1 MWSRWA
7 GGVIAAMVAIALC
20 AGLAVKVVDAPH
32 SFPSR
37 VNPQPTGS
45 PVVPGRTL
53 RAALAAAVT
62 FDPKPGALDVALDG
76 RVVVNANAG
85 RLTSVRAATTTNWPL
100 FGTLSASG
108 KRWQSNGPLAP
119 GTSYRV
125 TATVSGSAGVAA
137 KSTSTFRTLTPVA
150 TVTAT
155 VFPDGLTVGV
165 AQPIVIRFNH
175 FIASAAARAAVL
187 QRLTVTESRP
197 VPGGWH
203 WFNNRE
209 LHLRPK
215 VFWPVGEKVTVT
227 SDLSDWNAGNG
238 MWGEG
243 TSRAQF
249 TIGGAHVAVANL
261 ATHQM
266 AVTDNGRLIA
276 TYPFSGGRDMYPTMN
291 GVHIV
296 LDRQSVV
303 HMVSSTNGIPVNSP
317 DGYDELVYSDVHI
330 TDSGEYVHAAPW
342 SVDSQG
348 RSNVSHGCINLSP
361 ADALAFFGFSRVG
374 DVVWV
379 VGGPRPPERGDHG
392 VMDWETKWNDWTPAV
407 VHNMFPPP
415 AAKTRAPAS
424 RTPPRSEGRR

>member
-1 MWSRWA
+1 MWSRWS

-20 AGLAVKVVDAPH
+20 AGFAVKVVDAPH
-32 SFPSR
+32 SFPSP
-37 VNPQPTGS
+37 VNSQPTGPS
-45 PVVPGRTL
+45 VVPGRTL

-62 FDPKPGALDVALDG
+62 FDPKPGAVDVALDG

-85 RLTSVRAATTTNWPL
+85 RLTAVRAVTTTKWPL

-108 KRWQSNGPLAP
+108 KRWQSTGPLAP
-119 GTSYRV
+119 GISYQV
-125 TATVSGSAGVAA
+125 TATVLGSAGVAA
-137 KSTSTFRTLTPVA
+137 NVTSTFRTVTPVA

-165 AQPIVIRFNH
+165 AQPIVIRFDH
-175 FIASAAARAAVL
+175 LITTEAARTAVL
-187 QRLTVTESRP
+187 QRFTVTESRP

-209 LHLRPK
+209 LHLRPQLY
-215 VFWPVGEKVTVT
+215 WPVGEKVTVT
-227 SDLSDWNAGNG
+227 SDLNGWNAGNG
-238 MWGEG
+238 MWGGG
-243 TSRAQF
+243 TTRAQF
-249 TIGGAHVAVANL
+249 TIGNAHVAVANL

-266 AVTDNGRLIA
+266 TVSDNGRLIA

-296 LDRQSVV
+296 LDRESVV

-348 RSNVSHGCINLSP
+348 RDNVSHGCINLSP
-361 ADALAFFGFSRVG
+361 ADAAAFFAFSQYG
-374 DVVWV
+374 DVVIV
-379 VGGPRPPERGDHG
+379 AGSPR
-392 VMDWETKWNDWTPAV
+392 
-407 VHNMFPPP
+407 
-415 AAKTRAPAS
+415 
-424 RTPPRSEGRR
+424 